1 MFSLHSFFL
10 LFSPTSEF
18 VPATVFWVAIFLALK
33 LFVSM
38 TQMTILADFFPHQC
52 TVLVMC
58 RNNLRWFAGS
68 DWLLHQKQICQFH
81 LGLVEVSHAGDWM
94 APACLCLLH
103 HQHTHTHTHAHT
115 RTHTHTHTHTRT
127 AVGFSQLCT
136 VQRSTETHQNT
147 WKWQSEHQEPV
158 SNGIFN
164 HQGFPSKPCLSVF
177 SNC

>member
-115 RTHTHTHTHTRT
+115 RTHTHTHTHTHCCGLQPT
-127 AVGFSQLCT
+127 LYSAALNWNS
-136 VQRSTETHQNT
+136 
-147 WKWQSEHQEPV
+147 SEHLEMTEWTP
-158 SNGIFN
+158 GACF
-164 HQGFPSKPCLSVF
+164 
-177 SNC
+177 